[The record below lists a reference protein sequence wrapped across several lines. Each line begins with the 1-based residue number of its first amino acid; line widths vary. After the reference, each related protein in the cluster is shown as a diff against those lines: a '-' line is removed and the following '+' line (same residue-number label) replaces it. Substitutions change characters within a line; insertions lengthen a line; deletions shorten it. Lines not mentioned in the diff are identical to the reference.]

1 MLADVLDVLRCPV
14 CTGSFR
20 KEGAALRCGAGHT
33 FDVARQGYVNLL
45 GSAGPRT
52 ADTGPM
58 VQARADFLAG
68 RHYAPLAGAVTAAV
82 ADLIPDDPSP
92 VVLDVGGGTGYYLK
106 AAIDARPGAI
116 GIALDLSKFAV
127 RRTARA
133 HPRIA
138 AAVWDVWQPLPIADA
153 AVSVILDVFAPR
165 NAAEFARVLDP
176 AGAALVVTPTDRH
189 LAELVDRI
197 GMLTVDTHK
206 EERLGRRLG
215 GHLKLIGRDELTW
228 SLTLSGTDVE
238 RLVRMGPSARHVSDA
253 TLTERIAGLEGSVTV
268 TASVLIS
275 RYGRAE

>member
-20 KEGAALRCGAGHT
+20 HEGAALRCGAGHT

-92 VVLDVGGGTGYYLK
+92 VVLDVGGGTGYYLT

-116 GIALDLSKFAV
+116 GIALDLSKFAI
-127 RRTARA
+127 RRAARA

-165 NAAEFARVLDP
+165 NAAEFGRVLDP
-176 AGAALVVTPTDRH
+176 AGAVLVVTPTDRH
-189 LAELVDRI
+189 LAELIDRI

-215 GHLKLIGRDELTW
+215 GHLELIGRDELTW
-228 SLTLSGTDVE
+228 SLTLSGADIE

-253 TLTERIAGLEGSVTV
+253 TLTERIAALEGSVTV